1 LNQASPEPEAGRG
14 APAPESRGDPVQG
27 SGVQG
32 EVQLLESGGD
42 LVKPGGSLRL
52 SCVVSGFTF
61 SKYGMSWVCQALG
74 KGLQLVA
81 AIS

>member
-1 LNQASPEPEAGRG
+1 MEYVLSWVFLVAILRDS
-14 APAPESRGDPVQG
+14 
-27 SGVQG
+27 VQG